1 MLSRHVIYE
10 QYNLNGNQGE
20 RITKGK
26 SPLHADKDSS
36 DITSDGS
43 KSSYEEE
50 SSSSQHCAARKQNIV
65 LLHDDDS
72 WSS

>member
-1 MLSRHVIYE
+1 MNNIILI
-10 QYNLNGNQGE
+10 NGNQGE
-20 RITKGK
+20 RITKEK
-26 SPLHADKDSS
+26 SPLYADKDSS

-50 SSSSQHCAARKQNIV
+50 SSSSQQCAARKQNT
-65 LLHDDDS
+65 LLLYDDGS